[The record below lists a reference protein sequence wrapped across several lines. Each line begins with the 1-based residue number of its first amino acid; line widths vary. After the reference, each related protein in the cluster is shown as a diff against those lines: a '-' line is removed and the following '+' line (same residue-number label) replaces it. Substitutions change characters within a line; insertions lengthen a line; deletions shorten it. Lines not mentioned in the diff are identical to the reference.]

1 MLNVKAVATGFDLG
15 NLEKEIKQDI
25 DKIHNKLLALGEQ
38 TKLIMQSNIKAKR
51 AGATGELSS
60 AITVESRRNFD
71 GLSIGVGNKDF
82 IYKKAP
88 YWYAVN
94 YGKRYLSEV
103 PFTPPANRGYFEGSP
118 RGPQQGTAQ
127 NQKWTHRSN
136 GKYTIFP
143 KKIRPMNYIEKTIGW
158 LATIWNT
165 V

>member
-1 MLNVKAVATGFDLG
+1 MLNVKVVATGFDLKDI
-15 NLEKEIKQDI
+15 EKEVKQDVE
-25 DKIHNKLLALGEQ
+25 KISKKLLALGEQ

-60 AITVESRRNFD
+60 SITVENKRDFEGFSV
-71 GLSIGVGNKDF
+71 GVGNKDF

-94 YGKRYLSEV
+94 YGKHYLSDL
-103 PFTPPANRGYFEGSP
+103 PFSPPANRGYFEGSP
-118 RGPQQGTAQ
+118 RNPQPNTAQ

-136 GKYTIFP
+136 GKFTIFP

-165 V
+165 I